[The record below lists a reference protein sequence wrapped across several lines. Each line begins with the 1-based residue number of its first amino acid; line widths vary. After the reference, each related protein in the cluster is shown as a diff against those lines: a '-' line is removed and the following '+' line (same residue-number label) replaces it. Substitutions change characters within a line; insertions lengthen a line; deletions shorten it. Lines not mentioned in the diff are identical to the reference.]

1 MAPVSDPEAE
11 AHAAAASKIDGLRL
25 SGELLR
31 ISSSHRMK
39 KMQSTVKRFGA
50 GLRRIEL
57 ARRPPTVLDGNRE
70 EPAHRFEAVAR
81 NPYEKRLRIHSS

>member
-1 MAPVSDPEAE
+1 
-11 AHAAAASKIDGLRL
+11 
-25 SGELLR
+25 
-31 ISSSHRMK
+31 MK